1 MTAPGIGVRAGLL
14 ALMLAWQAPAACA
27 DELADFHAA
36 VAIASAEYRAM
47 LQTLDTRGR
56 EETAAAVGRF
66 RQTWQAVA
74 DRFAERPPT
83 GLADADALPATF
95 MQIDSRLVGAMIVI
109 DIGSRDA
116 ARAALEPIAEILAKL
131 SARSAP
137 APH

>member
-1 MTAPGIGVRAGLL
+1 MTAPGFCVRAGLL
-14 ALMLAWQAPAACA
+14 ALLLAWQAPAARA

-36 VAIASAEYRAM
+36 VAIASAEYHAM

-66 RQTWQAVA
+66 RQTWQSVA
-74 DRFAERPPT
+74 DRFAARPPA
-83 GLADADALPATF
+83 GLADNDTLSATF

-116 ARAALEPIAEILAKL
+116 ARATLEPIAEILAKL

-137 APH
+137 APY